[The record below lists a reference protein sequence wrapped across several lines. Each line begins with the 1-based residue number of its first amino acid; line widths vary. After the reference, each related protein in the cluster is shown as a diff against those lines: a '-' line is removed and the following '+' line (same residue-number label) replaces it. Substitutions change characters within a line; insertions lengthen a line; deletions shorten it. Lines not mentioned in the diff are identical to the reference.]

1 MPNMDG
7 VEFLKKVRT
16 LWPETVRIVLSEIA
30 DTAAIVSA
38 INEGQ
43 IDSFIPK
50 PWNNDD
56 LKITI
61 TDAIERYY
69 LFNKKSE
76 LTSELVKVNTE
87 LRKLLVE
94 KSELLEWEGKKLE
107 ISQTILFSLPVA
119 VLGISEDI
127 VIQCNKAWAKD
138 TDDRWF
144 ALEKSAENA
153 LPADIVEF
161 LQEVKVSGTSKKRI
175 TMNGVT
181 GHIFGSVIRGEDKDP
196 KSITLVFIRGDV
208 I

>member
-1 MPNMDG
+1 MDG

-30 DTAAIVSA
+30 DTAAIVPA

-87 LRKLLVE
+87 LKKLLAE
-94 KSELLEWEGKKLE
+94 TSELLEWEGKKLE
-107 ISQTILFSLPVA
+107 VSQTILFPLPVA

-127 VIQCNKAWAKD
+127 AIQCNKAWAKD

-144 ALEKSAENA
+144 ALGKSVENA
-153 LPADIVEF
+153 LPAGIVEF
-161 LQEVKVSGTSKKRI
+161 LQEVKASGTSKKRI

-196 KSITLVFIRGDV
+196 KSITLVFMRGDL